1 VLKRPVYSG
10 VQQQQISRH
19 CDFSANMAGRG
30 LAWAVVLA
38 WGVLHACGEDADD
51 AEALEP
57 QKSMTAAERAK
68 AMVVC
73 KHAIWKKWSSGA
85 SAMEDI
91 GELVNA
97 TIAHSAGID
106 GNSPNKLNYSEA
118 TRVLAVAQLANCVRT
133 VTLADVETDTAG
145 SLSETAVERIL
156 GGSAVGLNM
165 TEEELEFMDDAFKT
179 QQSNTE
185 APALLGIQVH
195 SIPLPLQIIYMVGVV
210 GALCYVIMKAVGMLS
225 ATDKARGEKETSSM
239 KKENKKLK

>member
-10 VQQQQISRH
+10 LQQQKTSRH
-19 CDFSANMAGRG
+19 CDLSANMAGRR
-30 LAWAVVLA
+30 LACAVVLA
-38 WGVLHACGEDADD
+38 CCVLHACGEDAEDS
-51 AEALEP
+51 EAVEP
-57 QKSMTAAERAK
+57 QKSMTPTERAK

-106 GNSPNKLNYSEA
+106 GDAATKLNYSEA

-133 VTLADVETDTAG
+133 VTLADVETDSAG

-165 TEEELEFMDDAFKT
+165 TEEEMEFMDDAFKT
-179 QQSNTE
+179 QQSNSE
-185 APALLGIQVH
+185 APQLLGVQVH
-195 SIPLPLQIIYMVGVV
+195 NIPLPLQILYMVGVV
-210 GALCYVIMKAVGMLS
+210 GALCYVIMKAVGSLS
-225 ATDKARGEKETSSM
+225 AGDKARGEKETSSM